1 MLDPMAQ
8 TCPWP
13 NPMVRYSSH
22 DLRRRFTLGLQS
34 FRASGLFYDKE
45 LETAEATKSEGLEG
59 LTSMLFS
66 QI

>member
-13 NPMVRYSSH
+13 NPTVRYSFS
-22 DLRRRFTLGLQS
+22 DLRCRFTSRLG
-34 FRASGLFYDKE
+34 FGASGFFYDKE
-45 LETAEATKSEGLEG
+45 LKIVEATNSEGLEG